1 MKDHSEPAPT
11 EGTAAERLARA
22 AHAAQQLCDTLW
34 EALHEELR
42 DPDAERTRE
51 LSGRLAEV
59 ASTVALLAAGDFHAV
74 APAEEPVA
82 AEEPAAPTVERRI
95 PPTPSES
102 PQADTRSAPDLRL
115 APHPPAVPEPSM
127 QEDRRVTP
135 KPSVGSERTSA
146 FDRTSE
152 LERPSAFER
161 SSASERSPAPEPPS
175 SLHRSGGSGSP
186 GTQGLPPRP
195 DTPVALQPI
204 PTRAGDYTFTKLV
217 DEHAQGAAAEPED
230 TLAAEIEI
238 RDVRREE
245 GPSAWV
251 SSVGRLLA
259 RHGQD
264 GLPFAVLL
272 VEIVDVARLERSET
286 PHDLHGLV
294 AQVESALGRG
304 MRSSDELSRETLGR
318 YWLVAPETN
327 GTGARM
333 LAERLARLVR
343 TSAVHR
349 GVPLEVAIGIAVCP
363 DDGTEAPA
371 LAARADLGVYSARAT
386 GRSIAHTE
394 PPSQR

>member
-1 MKDHSEPAPT
+1 VRDQPGDHPNRALA
-11 EGTAAERLARA
+11 EGLDVERLTRAARA
-22 AHAAQQLCDTLW
+22 AQALCDTLW
-34 EALHEELR
+34 ESLQDELR
-42 DPDAERTRE
+42 DPHAERIEE
-51 LSGRLAEV
+51 LSERLAAV
-59 ASTVALLAAGDFHAV
+59 SSTVALLITADPPAALQPAEATHGTASTRVTRAPFAANAPEVTSAPGV
-74 APAEEPVA
+74 APDNEAPTQ
-82 AEEPAAPTVERRI
+82 PTVERR
-95 PPTPSES
+95 TP
-102 PQADTRSAPDLRL
+102 
-115 APHPPAVPEPSM
+115 PEPS
-127 QEDRRVTP
+127 R
-135 KPSVGSERTSA
+135 
-146 FDRTSE
+146 
-152 LERPSAFER
+152 
-161 SSASERSPAPEPPS
+161 PEPSRPEP
-175 SLHRSGGSGSP
+175 LRSGP
-186 GTQGLPPRP
+186 TRP
-195 DTPVALQPI
+195 DPPSLVAVQPI

-217 DEHAQGAAAEPED
+217 DERQPAIPAES
-230 TLAAEIEI
+230 LAAVEPIPIQPEIEI

-259 RHGQD
+259 RHAQD

-304 MRSSDELSRETLGR
+304 MRATDELSRETRGR

-343 TSAVHR
+343 GSATHR
-349 GVPLEVAIGIAVCP
+349 GVALEVAIGIAVCP

-386 GRSIAHTE
+386 GRSIAHTD
-394 PPSQR
+394 PPAAS

>member
-1 MKDHSEPAPT
+1 VPADVT
-11 EGTAAERLARA
+11 TTERLVRA
-22 AHAAQQLCDTLW
+22 ARAAQQLCDALW
-34 EALHEELR
+34 ESLHDELR
-42 DPDAERTRE
+42 DPSAERITE
-51 LSGRLAEV
+51 LSERLAEV
-59 ASTVALLAAGDFHAV
+59 SSTVALLAAPGDSQAAMPQVEASSASPAV
-74 APAEEPVA
+74 DRRAVPQPAE
-82 AEEPAAPTVERRI
+82 
-95 PPTPSES
+95 PPR
-102 PQADTRSAPDLRL
+102 ADPRSTPDLRL
-115 APHPPAVPEPSM
+115 APHPPADSEPSREDERRSAPEPA
-127 QEDRRVTP
+127 TA
-135 KPSVGSERTSA
+135 T
-146 FDRTSE
+146 
-152 LERPSAFER
+152 ER
-161 SSASERSPAPEPPS
+161 SSAPQRPSPFERSATP
-175 SLHRSGGSGSP
+175 GSP
-186 GTQGLPPRP
+186 ASFERSRGSDRAPAGLPPQP
-195 DTPVALQPI
+195 HAPVATQPI

-217 DEHAQGAAAEPED
+217 DEHDVRAHITEPKAPAA
-230 TLAAEIEI
+230 TEIEI

-251 SSVGRLLA
+251 SSVGRLLT
-259 RHGQD
+259 RHTHD

-286 PHDLHGLV
+286 PHELHGLV

-343 TSAVHR
+343 TSASHR

-386 GRSIAHTE
+386 GRSIAHTD
-394 PPSQR
+394 PPPQR

>member
-1 MKDHSEPAPT
+1 VSDHSDQAPV
-11 EGTAAERLARA
+11 EGTVAERLARA
-22 AHAAQQLCDTLW
+22 ARAAQQLCDTLW
-34 EALHEELR
+34 ESLHDELR
-42 DPDAERTRE
+42 DPSAERIRE
-51 LSGRLAEV
+51 LSERLAGV
-59 ASTVALLAAGDFHAV
+59 SSTVALLAVGDFDAITPAV
-74 APAEEPVA
+74 ASAEET
-82 AEEPAAPTVERRI
+82 AAPVVERRI
-95 PPTPSES
+95 PSTPPEPPRVDPRPT
-102 PQADTRSAPDLRL
+102 PDLRL
-115 APHPPAVPEPSM
+115 APHPPA
-127 QEDRRVTP
+127 
-135 KPSVGSERTSA
+135 
-146 FDRTSE
+146 
-152 LERPSAFER
+152 
-161 SSASERSPAPEPPS
+161 APEPPGQEERRATS
-175 SLHRSGGSGSP
+175 EPSATGLSP
-186 GTQGLPPRP
+186 QP
-195 DTPVALQPI
+195 DTPIALQPI

-217 DEHAQGAAAEPED
+217 DEHAPRTTAEPAE
-230 TLAAEIEI
+230 AQAPEIEI

-251 SSVGRLLA
+251 SSVGRLLT

-304 MRSSDELSRETLGR
+304 MRSTDELSRETLGR

-343 TSAVHR
+343 TSAIHR

-386 GRSIAHTE
+386 GRSIAHTD